1 MYDQCN
7 QTRRFRAA
15 ASKTILFSGGF
26 ALQNDGVVVN
36 KKLLPKNFI
45 GPEAV
50 LFLNPCVELFIN
62 RENFFSR
69 WLVGNVVRLFR
80 D

>member
-26 ALQNDGVVVN
+26 TRQNDGVVVN
-36 KKLLPKNFI
+36 KKLLPKNFLD
-45 GPEAV
+45 PK
-50 LFLNPCVELFIN
+50 LFS
-62 RENFFSR
+62 FSIH
-69 WLVGNVVRLFR
+69 V
-80 D
+80 